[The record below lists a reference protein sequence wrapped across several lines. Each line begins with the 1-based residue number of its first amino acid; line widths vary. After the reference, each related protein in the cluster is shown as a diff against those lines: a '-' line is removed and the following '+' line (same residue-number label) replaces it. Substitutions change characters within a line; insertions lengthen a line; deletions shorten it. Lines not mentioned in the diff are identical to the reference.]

1 MGEVTMPTKKKDL
14 LEEMDVLSAGME
26 RLFYRLFH
34 PTLPLKMLAEPT
46 WQPLTDIYETDG
58 SFVVKMELPGVKAD
72 DVEIHLENERLLVR
86 GVRREERA
94 TEIKAYHQME
104 INYGRFERI
113 ILLRAAVSRDE
124 ISAHFE
130 DGFLKITIPKALPRQ
145 RASRIE
151 IVREEG

>member
-34 PTLPLKMLAEPT
+34 PTLPLKMLSEPS

-58 SFVVKMELPGVKAD
+58 SFVMKMELPGVKAD
-72 DVEIHLENERLLVR
+72 HVEIHLENDRLLIR
-86 GVRREERA
+86 GIRREERA
-94 TEIKAYHQME
+94 SEIKAYHQME
-104 INYGRFERI
+104 ISYGRFERI
-113 ILLRAAVSRDE
+113 ILLRAAVARDE

-130 DGFLKITIPKALPRQ
+130 DGFLKVTIPKAPLRQ
-145 RASRIE
+145 RVSKIE